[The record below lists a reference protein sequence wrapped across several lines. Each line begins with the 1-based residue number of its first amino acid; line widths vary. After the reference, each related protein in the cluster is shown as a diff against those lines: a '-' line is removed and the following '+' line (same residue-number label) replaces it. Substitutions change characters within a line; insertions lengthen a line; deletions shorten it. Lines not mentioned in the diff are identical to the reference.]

1 MKKWIEYLIIVVVG
15 AVGAG
20 LFFGFYEK
28 VLPSAAVDLKLS
40 KADVIAKARD
50 FWTARGVN
58 LSGYQEAT
66 VFSADNEASVYLQ
79 KTIGVDSANALG
91 KGTVPI
97 WFWRVRFFKP
107 LTKEEFIARI
117 EPDGRLS
124 AFQHI
129 ISEDAP
135 GDYLTEAEALEL
147 ATNYLRDNFGM
158 DPAEWEMVKSSSED
172 RKARRDYYFTFKK
185 PSAVWGES
193 DLRVDVVLAGSEVAS
208 VIKYLKVPEE
218 FTRSYQSQR
227 SFGSL
232 LGTIATLL
240 AVLMVFAGVIMFF
253 VSLRKRGN
261 DIKLA
266 TLVGVALGLSI
277 LISNATLIPTY
288 LARYDTA
295 TQLSSYLVQI
305 FMGMALSVLVLGFFV
320 GVAAGWAGDAINKK
334 ETLWGLVPLSRG
346 RLSRRMAGWA
356 LLSYPLAFF
365 FMGLQVIIYFF
376 GVKFMGVWAP
386 AESEYTMVFASS
398 IPALFALGTSL
409 SAGLNEEVLFR
420 FFGFALFKKAVRN
433 TFLAFLIPTVI
444 WAFLHSGYE
453 IFPVY
458 FRGIEL
464 TIGGLLFA
472 FVFWRYGL
480 FTAIMTHWIV
490 DTLYFTIPLMKS
502 SSMGFV
508 ISGAVAAGF
517 GLIIALVALFGKP
530 EKDIAVSEK
539 TISVVSAA
547 LDYFRDH
554 PEALHEFLIKAGLS
568 DALPAERLRYL
579 VKELMGLRLKEK
591 KDQYFVKGLA
601 AGDAELLSGATGLF
615 AEETKKGWV
624 FRKQA

>member
-1 MKKWIEYLIIVVVG
+1 MKKWIEYLVILLLG
-15 AVGAG
+15 MVGAG

-40 KADVIAKARD
+40 KAEVIAKARD
-50 FWTARGVN
+50 FWTARGVD

-66 VFSADNEASVYLQ
+66 IFSADNEASVYLQ
-79 KTIGVDSANALG
+79 KTVGVDSANALG
-91 KGTVPI
+91 KSVVPI

-117 EPDGRLS
+117 EPDGRIS

-129 ISEDAP
+129 IPEDAP
-135 GDYLTEAEALEL
+135 GDYLEEEKALEL
-147 ATNYLRDNFGM
+147 ARAYLRDNFGLE
-158 DPAEWEMVKSSSED
+158 PGEWEMVKSSSED

-185 PSAVWGES
+185 PSATWGES
-193 DLRVDVVLAGSEVAS
+193 DLRVDVVLAGSEIAS
-208 VIKYLKVPEE
+208 VVKYLKVPEE

-227 SFGSL
+227 SLGSL
-232 LGTIATLL
+232 LGTIASLL

-261 DIKLA
+261 DVKLA
-266 TLVGVALGLSI
+266 TLVGVVLGLSI
-277 LISNATLIPTY
+277 LVSNATLIPTY
-288 LARYDTA
+288 LARYETA
-295 TQLSSYLVQI
+295 NQLSSYLLQV
-305 FMGMALSVLVLGFFV
+305 FMGMALSVLVVGFFV
-320 GVAAGWAGDAINKK
+320 GVASGWAGGAIEKK
-334 ETLWGLVPLSRG
+334 ETLWGILPLSRG

-365 FMGLQVIIYFF
+365 FMGFQVIIYLL
-376 GVKFMGVWAP
+376 GVRFMGVWAP

-444 WAFLHSGYE
+444 WAFLHSGYQ

-472 FVFWRYGL
+472 LVFWRYGL

-508 ISGAVAAGF
+508 ISGAIAAGF

-530 EKDIAVSEK
+530 EKDVAVSEK
-539 TISVVSAA
+539 VVSALSAA
-547 LDYFRDH
+547 LDYFREH
-554 PEALHEFLIKAGLS
+554 PDALHEFLIKAGLS
-568 DALPAERLRYL
+568 DATAGERLRYL
-579 VKELMGLRLKEK
+579 VRELLGLKLKEK
-591 KDQYFVKGLA
+591 KGQYFVKGLA
-601 AGDAELLSGATGLF
+601 ASDAEMLSVATGLS
-615 AEETKKGWV
+615 AQETKKGWV
-624 FRKQA
+624 FRERQ

>member
-1 MKKWIEYLIIVVVG
+1 MKKWLEYLIIVLAG
-15 AVGAG
+15 IVGAG

-40 KADVIAKARD
+40 KSDVVARARD
-50 FWTARGVN
+50 FWTGRGVN

-66 VFSADNEASVYLQ
+66 IFSADNEASVYLQ
-79 KTIGVDSANALG
+79 KTVGIDSANALG
-91 KGTVPI
+91 KTTVPI

-117 EPDGRLS
+117 EPDGRIS

-129 ISEDAP
+129 IPEDAP
-135 GDYLTEAEALEL
+135 GDYLEEADALDI
-147 ATNYLRDNFGM
+147 AKSHLREEFGVE
-158 DPAEWEMVKSSSED
+158 PAEWELVKSSSED

-185 PSAVWGES
+185 PSAKWGDS
-193 DLRVDVVLAGSEVAS
+193 DLRVDVVICGSEVAS
-208 VIKYLKVPEE
+208 VVKYLKVPEE
-218 FTRSYQSQR
+218 FTRNYQSQR

-232 LGTIATLL
+232 LGTIATLF
-240 AVLMVFAGVIMFF
+240 AVLMVFVGVIMFF

-261 DIKLA
+261 DIRLA

-288 LARYDTA
+288 LARYETA
-295 TQLSSYLVQI
+295 NQLSSYLAQVFI
-305 FMGMALSVLVLGFFV
+305 SMALAVLVIGFFV
-320 GVAAGWAGDAINKK
+320 GVVSGWAGGAITKK
-334 ETLWGLVPLSRG
+334 ETLWGLLPLSRG

-365 FMGLQVIIYFF
+365 FMGLQVIIYLL

-386 AESEYTMVFASS
+386 AESEYTLVFASS

-433 TFLAFLIPTVI
+433 TFLAFLIPTII
-444 WAFLHSGYE
+444 WAFLHSGYQ

-472 FVFWRYGL
+472 LVFWRYGL
-480 FTAIMTHWIV
+480 FTAIMTHWMV

-502 SSMGFV
+502 SSVGFMV
-508 ISGAVAAGF
+508 SGAIAASF

-530 EKDIAVSEK
+530 ERDIAVSEK
-539 TISVVSAA
+539 AVSALSAA

-568 DALPAERLRYL
+568 DAAPAEKLRYL
-579 VKELMGLRLKEK
+579 VQEFMGLKLRQKKE
-591 KDQYFVKGLA
+591 QYLVRGLTA
-601 AGDAELLSGATGLF
+601 QDAEMLSKATGLS
-615 AEETKKGWV
+615 AEETKKCWV
-624 FRKQA
+624 FRRQP

>member
-1 MKKWIEYLIIVVVG
+1 
-15 AVGAG
+15 
-20 LFFGFYEK
+20 
-28 VLPSAAVDLKLS
+28 
-40 KADVIAKARD
+40 
-50 FWTARGVN
+50 
-58 LSGYQEAT
+58 
-66 VFSADNEASVYLQ
+66 
-79 KTIGVDSANALG
+79 
-91 KGTVPI
+91 
-97 WFWRVRFFKP
+97 
-107 LTKEEFIARI
+107 
-117 EPDGRLS
+117 
-124 AFQHI
+124 
-129 ISEDAP
+129 
-135 GDYLTEAEALEL
+135 
-147 ATNYLRDNFGM
+147 
-158 DPAEWEMVKSSSED
+158 
-172 RKARRDYYFTFKK
+172 
-185 PSAVWGES
+185 
-193 DLRVDVVLAGSEVAS
+193 
-208 VIKYLKVPEE
+208 
-218 FTRSYQSQR
+218 
-227 SFGSL
+227 
-232 LGTIATLL
+232 
-240 AVLMVFAGVIMFF
+240 
-253 VSLRKRGN
+253 
-261 DIKLA
+261 
-266 TLVGVALGLSI
+266 
-277 LISNATLIPTY
+277 
-288 LARYDTA
+288 
-295 TQLSSYLVQI
+295 
-305 FMGMALSVLVLGFFV
+305 
-320 GVAAGWAGDAINKK
+320 
-334 ETLWGLVPLSRG
+334 
-346 RLSRRMAGWA
+346 
-356 LLSYPLAFF
+356 
-365 FMGLQVIIYFF
+365 
-376 GVKFMGVWAP
+376 
-386 AESEYTMVFASS
+386 
-398 IPALFALGTSL
+398 
-409 SAGLNEEVLFR
+409 
-420 FFGFALFKKAVRN
+420 VRN

-530 EKDIAVSEK
+530 EKDVAVSGK

>member
-15 AVGAG
+15 IVGAG
-20 LFFGFYEK
+20 LFLGFYER
-28 VLPSAAVDLKLS
+28 VLPSATVDLKLS
-40 KADVIAKARD
+40 KADVISKARD
-50 FWTARGVN
+50 FWTAKGID

-79 KTIGVDSANALG
+79 KTVGIDSSNALG
-91 KGTVPI
+91 KATVPI

-107 LTKEEFIARI
+107 LTKEEFVARI
-117 EPDGRLS
+117 EPDGRMS

-129 ISEDAP
+129 IPEDAA
-135 GDYLTEAEALEL
+135 GDYLEEDKALEI
-147 ATNYLRDNFGM
+147 ATAYLKDNFGIE
-158 DPAEWEMVKSSSED
+158 PSEWELVKSSSED
-172 RKARRDYYFTFKK
+172 RKARRDFYFTLKK
-185 PSAVWGES
+185 PSSVWGES
-193 DLRVDVVLAGSEVAS
+193 DLRVDVVVTGSEVAS
-208 VIKYLKVPEE
+208 VVKYLKVPEE

-227 SFGSL
+227 SVGNL

-261 DIKLA
+261 DVKLA

-277 LISNATLIPTY
+277 LVSNATLIPTY

-295 TQLSSYLVQI
+295 NQLSGYLLQV
-305 FMGMALSVLVLGFFV
+305 FMGMAMAVLVLGFFV
-320 GVAAGWAGDAINKK
+320 GVASGWAGGAIGKK
-334 ETLWGLVPLSRG
+334 EVLWGLVPLSRG

-386 AESEYTMVFASS
+386 AESEYTLVFASS
-398 IPALFALGTSL
+398 VPALFALGTSL

-433 TFLAFLIPTVI
+433 TFLAFLIPTII

-453 IFPVY
+453 VFPVY

-472 FVFWRYGL
+472 LVFWRYGL
-480 FTAIMTHWIV
+480 FTAIMTHWMV

-508 ISGAVAAGF
+508 VSGSVAAGF
-517 GLIIALVALFGKP
+517 GLVIALIALFGRP
-530 EKDIAVSEK
+530 EKDVEVSEK
-539 TISVVSAA
+539 VVPALSAA
-547 LDYFRDH
+547 MDYFRSH
-554 PEALHEFLIKAGLS
+554 PDALHEFLINAGLS
-568 DALPAERLRYL
+568 DASPAKRLRYL
-579 VKELMGLRLKEK
+579 AQELMGLRVKEK
-591 KDQYFVKGLA
+591 KSQYFIKGLA
-601 AGDAELLSGATGLF
+601 ANDAELLARVTGLI
-615 AEETKKGWV
+615 AEEAKKRWV
-624 FRKQA
+624 FRGQA